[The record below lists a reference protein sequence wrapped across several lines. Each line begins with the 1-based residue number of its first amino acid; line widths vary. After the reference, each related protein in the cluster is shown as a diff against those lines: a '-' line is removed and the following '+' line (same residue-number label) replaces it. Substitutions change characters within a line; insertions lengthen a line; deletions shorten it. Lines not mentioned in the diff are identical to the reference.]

1 MVSVIPFTTPSFE
14 LVFAAQFLSLVEAS
28 KHEQTI

>member
-1 MVSVIPFTTPSFE
+1 MVSVIQFTTPSFE
-14 LVFAAQFLSLVEAS
+14 LVFAAKCLSLVEAS

>member
-14 LVFAAQFLSLVEAS
+14 LVFAASLLSLVEAS
-28 KHEQTI
+28 KHEQTV